1 MASAKNNIDDESSSN
16 DDSSSSSSSSTDS
29 TESQP
34 QDDATTIRENAV
46 RLLESS
52 ASKHGGST
60 RKNSNNNTISKINNN
75 ISYQSY
81 QDTPTV
87 VTNNTATI
95 PTSATPQWGGNNS
108 NNIGTTSIEEGS
120 ATTGLSMTEVA
131 FMAFNC
137 VGTCLIETYRA
148 ASNYYNDY
156 EQQQTPSISD
166 IMNSRT
172 HNYEQVSGY
181 HHNTNESYN
190 INKKNGYTDDNERN
204 KAINVNRE
212 VMARGQSTQYV
223 SNNNEQAASQSSGEQ
238 SVQIPSTYQN
248 NK

>member
-1 MASAKNNIDDESSSN
+1 MASDKNNIDDESSCD
-16 DDSSSSSSSSTDS
+16 DDSSSSSSSSTDY
-29 TESQP
+29 TKSQP
-34 QDDATTIRENAV
+34 QDDATAIRENAV

-52 ASKHGGST
+52 ASKHGDGT

-87 VTNNTATI
+87 TTPNTAAI

-108 NNIGTTSIEEGS
+108 NNVGTTSIEEGS
-120 ATTGLSMTEVA
+120 NVGLSMTEVA
-131 FMAFNC
+131 SMAFNC

-181 HHNTNESYN
+181 HHNTSFKNGNER
-190 INKKNGYTDDNERN
+190 NGYTDESDKNN
-204 KAINVNRE
+204 SGE
-212 VMARGQSTQYV
+212 VMDRGGQSTQYV

>member
-1 MASAKNNIDDESSSN
+1 MASDKNNIDDESSS
-16 DDSSSSSSSSTDS
+16 SSSSSSSSTDS

-34 QDDATTIRENAV
+34 QDDATAIRENAV

-87 VTNNTATI
+87 TTPNTAV
-95 PTSATPQWGGNNS
+95 PTSATPQWVGNNS
-108 NNIGTTSIEEGS
+108 NNINITSIEEGS
-120 ATTGLSMTEVA
+120 NNVGLSMTEVA

-148 ASNYYNDY
+148 ASNYCNDY

-166 IMNSRT
+166 IMNPRA

-181 HHNTNESYN
+181 HHNTSFKNGNER
-190 INKKNGYTDDNERN
+190 NGYTDTNESD
-204 KAINVNRE
+204 KVINN
-212 VMARGQSTQYV
+212 MMNRGQSTQYV

>member
-34 QDDATTIRENAV
+34 QDDATAIRENAV

-52 ASKHGGST
+52 ASKHGGGT
-60 RKNSNNNTISKINNN
+60 RNNISNNNNTMSKIKY

-81 QDTPTV
+81 QDAPTV
-87 VTNNTATI
+87 TVPANTAAI
-95 PTSATPQWGGNNS
+95 PTSATPQWVGNNN
-108 NNIGTTSIEEGS
+108 NNINTTSIEENS
-120 ATTGLSMTEVA
+120 AADGLSMTEVA

-137 VGTCLIETYRA
+137 VGTCLTETYRA

-190 INKKNGYTDDNERN
+190 INKKNGYTDDNESDNNHN
-204 KAINVNRE
+204 KKSI
-212 VMARGQSTQYV
+212 GQSNT
-223 SNNNEQAASQSSGEQ
+223 NNIIGNRDTAS
-238 SVQIPSTYQN
+238 
-248 NK
+248 

>member
-1 MASAKNNIDDESSSN
+1 MASDKNDIEDESSN

-34 QDDATTIRENAV
+34 QDDATAIRENAV

-181 HHNTNESYN
+181 HHNTSF
-190 INKKNGYTDDNERN
+190 KNGYTDDNESD
-204 KAINVNRE
+204 NRE
-212 VMARGQSTQYV
+212 VMERGQSAQYA
-223 SNNNEQAASQSSGEQ
+223 SKNSEQAASQSSGEQ

>member
-1 MASAKNNIDDESSSN
+1 MASPKNNIDDESSSD
-16 DDSSSSSSSSTDS
+16 DDSSSSSSSSNS

-34 QDDATTIRENAV
+34 QDDATAIRENAV

-52 ASKHGGST
+52 ATKHGGGT
-60 RKNSNNNTISKINNN
+60 RNNISSKIKNN

-81 QDTPTV
+81 QDAPTV
-87 VTNNTATI
+87 VTTNTAT
-95 PTSATPQWGGNNS
+95 TNSATPQWGGNS
-108 NNIGTTSIEEGS
+108 NNIGTIEEDS
-120 ATTGLSMTEVA
+120 NVGLSMTEVA
-131 FMAFNC
+131 SMAFNC
-137 VGTCLIETYRA
+137 VGTCLIESYRA

-181 HHNTNESYN
+181 HNSNESYN
-190 INKKNGYTDDNERN
+190 INKKNGYTDAANESDKVFN
-204 KAINVNRE
+204 NSGE
-212 VMARGQSTQYV
+212 VMERGQSAQYV
-223 SNNNEQAASQSSGEQ
+223 SKNNEQAASQSSGEQ

>member
-1 MASAKNNIDDESSSN
+1 MMRAVVPN

-34 QDDATTIRENAV
+34 QDDATAIRENAV

-81 QDTPTV
+81 QDSPTV
-87 VTNNTATI
+87 TTPNTAAI
-95 PTSATPQWGGNNS
+95 PISATPQWGGNNS

-181 HHNTNESYN
+181 RNPNGSYN
-190 INKKNGYTDDNERN
+190 ISKKNGYSDANESD
-204 KAINVNRE
+204 KVINNNRE
-212 VMARGQSTQYV
+212 VMDRGKSTQYV
-223 SNNNEQAASQSSGEQ
+223 SKNNEQAASQSSGEQ
-238 SVQIPSTYQN
+238 SIQIPSTYQN